1 MFVAPALFVFH
12 AIMGGISFMLM
23 AAFKVIVGNTGGGLI
38 DFFIWGVFQPG
49 SHWYWIVIVGPFFFI
64 IYYLVF
70 KTYLTKK
77 NLSIDVADEDSEEET
92 ETAGTASIGN
102 KQLAQALEIIEGLG
116 GKDNIKVVNNCLTRL
131 RVDGKG
137 YVRQS
142 MSRD

>member
-1 MFVAPALFVFH
+1 M
-12 AIMGGISFMLM
+12 
-23 AAFKVIVGNTGGGLI
+23 
-38 DFFIWGVFQPG
+38 
-49 SHWYWIVIVGPFFFI
+49 IVGPFFFI

-131 RVDGKG
+131 RVDVKDMSAVDEPRLKKTGAMASFTQAMFTFRLFTDRRLRKSLQMC
-137 YVRQS
+137 VRH
-142 MSRD
+142 

>member
-1 MFVAPALFVFH
+1 
-12 AIMGGISFMLM
+12 MLM

-64 IYYLVF
+64 AYYLVF

-102 KQLAQALEIIEGLG
+102 KQLAQAHE
-116 GKDNIKVVNNCLTRL
+116 CL
-131 RVDGKG
+131 
-137 YVRQS
+137 
-142 MSRD
+142 